1 MNPSPAPTWVVVA
14 VIAVAVLSACTSKP
28 PPEALRAVRTAEIRY
43 DKTQETNRYVGTVQ
57 SRHEVNEAFRVGGKV
72 VQRKV
77 DVGQKVREGDVLAVL
92 DDTDYRLAV
101 EAAQQ
106 QLAAATTQARQ
117 AESDRKRL
125 DALKTDGSVSRVR
138 RREGANRV
146 LTRRPRPPR
155 PKRRKLE
162 LARNRLK
169 YTVLRASRSGVV
181 TAVRFEVGQVVAEG
195 QPIVS
200 IANEGEPEI
209 VADVPEDHL
218 AVFKTSRYKAWLA
231 SAPEQTFEV
240 ALRELSPQ
248 AAAQTRTFR
257 ARLKPV
263 TPRPLPLGA
272 TATLVVERQVGEA
285 PTAAIPASAITQNKG
300 QPAVWVVRR
309 AGTEPLATVDLISVS
324 FTGIATTRCSCR
336 GRRPANSSSP
346 PACKR
351 WRRDFVSPCRGRNRA
366 QPTSRRG
373 QVMKSFNLTE
383 WALNHRAIVLFLI
396 LAIAIGGVL
405 GFTKLGQLEDPNFSV
420 PSMTVI
426 VIWPGATAQQIQDEL
441 LNRMEKKFEQL
452 DHFEKVKT
460 YARQGYGGMT
470 ITVVGGTSHE
480 DQREAWYQ
488 ARKKFSDIKLELP
501 EGVIGPIFND
511 EYGDVTGLLYAVK
524 GDGVNLANLSDTA
537 EDIKRRLLKVPMV
550 KKVDIYGKQAK
561 KVYVEF
567 SNERLAA
574 LGITPLQIAES
585 LRNQNSVLASGQ
597 VDTHG
602 DRVLVRVSG
611 QFNSL
616 DDIRNVPV
624 AAGGR
629 LLKLGDFTTITRGY
643 EDPPTYT
650 VRHNGQ
656 QVLMLGI
663 TMTNDGNIVDLG
675 KAIEKAVANV
685 QTELPYGVELERV
698 ADQPTVVS
706 ESIWEFERSLMEALA
721 IVLAVC
727 LLSLG
732 WRTGIVVGLS
742 VPIVLGV
749 VALVMLA
756 MGWNLERVSL
766 GSLIIALG
774 LLVDDGI
781 IAVEMMVVKME
792 EGWDRL
798 KAAAYS
804 YAATAMPRL
813 TGALITVAAFMPI
826 GFSKSTT
833 GEYAGGIFWIVGTAV
848 LFSWVVSGIITPYL
862 AVNMLPKDFGKHHGG
877 DPYDTP
883 FYRRLRRWI
892 DLAIERRWWVIGITV
907 AALAV
912 AIAGSRF
919 VPQQFF
925 PNSSRPELV
934 VELTLKEGASFAATT
949 EKVKKMEAV
958 LKKDEDVRFYTAYTG
973 AGQPR
978 FYLSLNPE
986 LPNPGYAVFIV
997 MTRDMEARERVR
1009 SRLMASV
1016 DEQFPE
1022 VWVRVTRL
1030 ELGPPVGFPVQF
1042 RVVGPDTQ
1050 VVRSIAREV
1059 EAVVASSPKVRDVQ
1073 LDWNDPVRTLR
1084 VDLDQD
1090 KARALGL
1097 APADVAF
1104 VTQTVMNGATMSHL
1118 REHEDLIDIV
1128 ARAVPSE
1135 RLDLDTLKNVNL
1147 YTREGTV
1154 VPLSQVARVRYELE
1168 EPVLWR
1174 RNRDMAITVR
1184 ADVKDGEQGVSVT
1197 QEIRPMLKDIEA
1209 KLPFGYRIDVGGA
1222 VEESDKANRAL
1233 MAVFPVM
1240 LVTILTILML
1250 QLQSFSRMFMVF
1262 LTAPLGL
1269 IGVVAALLIFQAP
1282 LGFVAIL
1289 GVTALCG
1296 MIMRNAVIL
1305 VDQVQAEMA
1314 EGRDPWNAVLEAA
1327 VHRTRPVALTAAAT
1341 VLAMIPLT
1349 RSVFWG
1355 PMAIAIMG
1363 GLTVATLLTIFFVPA
1378 LYAAWF
1384 RVERAAAPNPPM
1396 PSAAAAP
1403 A

>member
-1 MNPSPAPTWVVVA
+1 
-14 VIAVAVLSACTSKP
+14 
-28 PPEALRAVRTAEIRY
+28 
-43 DKTQETNRYVGTVQ
+43 
-57 SRHEVNEAFRVGGKV
+57 
-72 VQRKV
+72 
-77 DVGQKVREGDVLAVL
+77 
-92 DDTDYRLAV
+92 
-101 EAAQQ
+101 
-106 QLAAATTQARQ
+106 
-117 AESDRKRL
+117 
-125 DALKTDGSVSRVR
+125 
-138 RREGANRV
+138 
-146 LTRRPRPPR
+146 
-155 PKRRKLE
+155 
-162 LARNRLK
+162 
-169 YTVLRASRSGVV
+169 
-181 TAVRFEVGQVVAEG
+181 
-195 QPIVS
+195 
-200 IANEGEPEI
+200 
-209 VADVPEDHL
+209 
-218 AVFKTSRYKAWLA
+218 
-231 SAPEQTFEV
+231 
-240 ALRELSPQ
+240 
-248 AAAQTRTFR
+248 
-257 ARLKPV
+257 
-263 TPRPLPLGA
+263 
-272 TATLVVERQVGEA
+272 
-285 PTAAIPASAITQNKG
+285 
-300 QPAVWVVRR
+300 
-309 AGTEPLATVDLISVS
+309 
-324 FTGIATTRCSCR
+324 
-336 GRRPANSSSP
+336 
-346 PACKR
+346 
-351 WRRDFVSPCRGRNRA
+351 
-366 QPTSRRG
+366 
-373 QVMKSFNLTE
+373 MKSFNLSE
-383 WALNHRAIVLFLI
+383 WALGHRSIVLFLI
-396 LAIAIGGVL
+396 LTISIGGVL

-420 PSMTVI
+420 PSMTAM

-452 DHFEKVKT
+452 DHFDKVKT
-460 YARQGYGGMT
+460 FARQGYGGMT
-470 ITVVGGTSHE
+470 ITVAGGTSHE

-488 ARKKFSDIKLELP
+488 ARKKISDIKLELP

-524 GDGVNLANLSDTA
+524 GDGISQSELSDLA

-550 KKVDIYGKQAK
+550 KKVDLYGKQAK

-567 SNERLAA
+567 SHQRLAA
-574 LGITPLQIAES
+574 LGITPLAIVES
-585 LRNQNSVLASGQ
+585 LKNQNSVLASGSI
-597 VDTHG
+597 DTNG

-611 QFNSL
+611 QFASEE
-616 DDIRNVPV
+616 DIRNVPI

-629 LLKLGDFTTITRGY
+629 LIKLGDFTTIKRGN

-663 TMTNDGNIVDLG
+663 TMTNDGNIVEFG
-675 KAIEKAVANV
+675 KAIETAVAKV
-685 QTELPYGVELERV
+685 QAELPHGVELERV

-706 ESIWEFERSLMEALA
+706 ESVWEFERSLLEALA

-742 VPIVLGV
+742 VPLVLGV
-749 VALVMLA
+749 VALVMLMA
-756 MGWNLERVSL
+756 GWNLERVSL

-792 EGWDRL
+792 EGWDQVR
-798 KAAAYS
+798 AAAFS

-813 TGALITVAAFMPI
+813 TGALITVAAFMPV
-826 GFSKSTT
+826 GFAKSTT

-848 LFSWVVSGIITPYL
+848 LFSWVVSGLFTPYL
-862 AVNMLPKDFGKHHGG
+862 AVKMLPKDFGKHHHSG

-883 FYRRLRRWI
+883 FYRKLRRSI
-892 DLAIERRWWVIGITV
+892 DFAIERRWLVIGITV
-907 AALAV
+907 AALAA
-912 AIAGSRF
+912 AIAGSRY

-925 PNSSRPELV
+925 PNSSRPELI
-934 VELTLKEGASFAATT
+934 VELRLKEGASFAATT
-949 EKVKKMEAV
+949 EQVKKMESV
-958 LKKDEDVRFYTAYTG
+958 LGKDEDIRFFTAYTG

-978 FYLSLNPE
+978 FYLSLDPE
-986 LPNPGYAVFIV
+986 LPNPGYAVFVV

-1016 DEQFPE
+1016 DEQFPQA
-1022 VWVRVTRL
+1022 WVRITRL

-1050 VVRSIAREV
+1050 AVRSIAREV
-1059 EAVVASSPKVRDVQ
+1059 QAAVASNPKVRDVQ
-1073 LDWNDPVRTLR
+1073 LDWNDPVRTLK
-1084 VDLDQD
+1084 VDVDQD

-1104 VTQTVMNGATMSHL
+1104 VTQTVMNGATLSHL

-1135 RLDLDTLKNVNL
+1135 RLDLETLKDVNVV
-1147 YTREGTV
+1147 TRQGSV
-1154 VPLSQVARVRYELE
+1154 VPVSQIARVGYELE

-1209 KLPFGYRIDVGGA
+1209 KLPAGYRIDIGGA

-1240 LVTILTILML
+1240 LAVILTILML
-1250 QLQSFSRMFMVF
+1250 QLQSFSRMFMVL
-1262 LTAPLGL
+1262 LTAPLGF
-1269 IGVVAALLIFQAP
+1269 IGVVAALLLFQAP

-1289 GVTALCG
+1289 GVTALSG
-1296 MIMRNAVIL
+1296 MIMRNSVIL
-1305 VDQVQAEMA
+1305 VDQVQTEIA

-1327 VHRTRPVALTAAAT
+1327 VHRTRPVVLTATAT

-1384 RVERAAAPNPPM
+1384 RVDRTAAPEPAPV
-1396 PSAAAAP
+1396 PSAAV
-1403 A
+1403 

>member
-1 MNPSPAPTWVVVA
+1 
-14 VIAVAVLSACTSKP
+14 
-28 PPEALRAVRTAEIRY
+28 
-43 DKTQETNRYVGTVQ
+43 
-57 SRHEVNEAFRVGGKV
+57 
-72 VQRKV
+72 
-77 DVGQKVREGDVLAVL
+77 
-92 DDTDYRLAV
+92 
-101 EAAQQ
+101 
-106 QLAAATTQARQ
+106 
-117 AESDRKRL
+117 
-125 DALKTDGSVSRVR
+125 
-138 RREGANRV
+138 
-146 LTRRPRPPR
+146 
-155 PKRRKLE
+155 
-162 LARNRLK
+162 
-169 YTVLRASRSGVV
+169 
-181 TAVRFEVGQVVAEG
+181 
-195 QPIVS
+195 
-200 IANEGEPEI
+200 
-209 VADVPEDHL
+209 
-218 AVFKTSRYKAWLA
+218 
-231 SAPEQTFEV
+231 
-240 ALRELSPQ
+240 
-248 AAAQTRTFR
+248 
-257 ARLKPV
+257 
-263 TPRPLPLGA
+263 
-272 TATLVVERQVGEA
+272 
-285 PTAAIPASAITQNKG
+285 
-300 QPAVWVVRR
+300 
-309 AGTEPLATVDLISVS
+309 
-324 FTGIATTRCSCR
+324 
-336 GRRPANSSSP
+336 
-346 PACKR
+346 
-351 WRRDFVSPCRGRNRA
+351 
-366 QPTSRRG
+366 
-373 QVMKSFNLTE
+373 MKSFNLTE
-383 WALNHRAIVLFLI
+383 WALGHRAVVLFLI
-396 LAIAIGGVL
+396 LVIAVGGVL

-420 PSMTVI
+420 PSMTAI
-426 VIWPGATAQQIQDEL
+426 VLWPGASAQQMQDEV

-452 DHFEKVKT
+452 DHFEKVVT

-470 ITVVGGTSHE
+470 ITVVGGTSKE
-480 DQREAWYQ
+480 DQLEAWYQ
-488 ARKKFSDIKLELP
+488 ARKKFNDIKLELP
-501 EGVIGPIFND
+501 EGIVGPIFND

-524 GDGVNLANLSDTA
+524 GDGISHAELSDVA

-550 KKVDIYGKQAK
+550 KKVDIIGKQAK

-567 SNERLAA
+567 SHQRLAA
-574 LGITPLQIAES
+574 LGITPLAIVES
-585 LRNQNSVLASGQ
+585 LRNQNEVLPAGSI
-597 VDTHG
+597 DTRG

-611 QFNSL
+611 QFASEE
-616 DDIRNVPV
+616 DIRNVPV

-629 LLKLGDFTTITRGY
+629 TIKLGDFTTVTRGY
-643 EDPPTYT
+643 EDPPKYT

-663 TMTNDGNIVDLG
+663 TMTDDGNIVDLG
-675 KAIEKAVANV
+675 RVIKSTVAKL

-706 ESIWEFERSLMEALA
+706 DSIWEFERSLLEALA

-727 LLSLG
+727 LISLG

-749 VALVMLA
+749 VALAMLA
-756 MGWNLERVSL
+756 LGWNLERVSL

-781 IAVEMMVVKME
+781 IAVEMMIVKME
-792 EGWDRL
+792 AGWDRL
-798 KAAAYS
+798 KAAAFS

-826 GFSKSTT
+826 GFAKSTT

-862 AVNMLPKDFGKHHGG
+862 AVNMLPKDFGKGHHHG

-883 FYRRLRRWI
+883 FYRKLRRLI
-892 DLAIERRWWVIGITV
+892 DLAIERRWWVISATV

-912 AIAGSRF
+912 AIFASRF

-925 PNSSRPELV
+925 PNSSRLELV
-934 VELTLKEGASFAATT
+934 VELRLKEGSSFAATT
-949 EKVKKMEAV
+949 EQVKKMESV
-958 LKKDEDVRFYTAYTG
+958 LAKDEDVRFFTAYTG

-997 MTRDMEARERVR
+997 MTRDTEARERVR

-1016 DEQFPE
+1016 NEQFPE
-1022 VWVRVTRL
+1022 VWFRVTRL

-1050 VVRSIAREV
+1050 VVRRIAREV

-1073 LDWNDPVRTLR
+1073 LDWNDPVRTLK

-1090 KARALGL
+1090 KARVLGL
-1097 APADVAF
+1097 APADVAL
-1104 VTQTVMNGATMSHL
+1104 VTQTVMNGATLSHL
-1118 REHEDLIDIV
+1118 REREDLIDIV

-1135 RLDLDTLKNVNL
+1135 RLDLDTLKDVNIF
-1147 YTREGTV
+1147 TRQDTV
-1154 VPLSQVARVRYELE
+1154 VALSQVARVRYELE

-1197 QEIRPMLKDIEA
+1197 QSIRPLLKDIEA

-1233 MAVFPVM
+1233 AAVAPVM

-1250 QLQSFSRMFMVF
+1250 QLQSFSKMFMVF

-1269 IGVVAALLIFQAP
+1269 IGVVAALLLFNAP

-1289 GVTALCG
+1289 GITALSG
-1296 MIMRNAVIL
+1296 MIMRNSVIL

-1349 RSVFWG
+1349 RSIFWG

-1363 GLTVATLLTIFFVPA
+1363 GLTVATVLTIFFVPA

-1384 RVERAAAPNPPM
+1384 RVARQGDTGAARAPGD
-1396 PSAAAAP
+1396 P
-1403 A
+1403 AFAS

>member
-1 MNPSPAPTWVVVA
+1 
-14 VIAVAVLSACTSKP
+14 
-28 PPEALRAVRTAEIRY
+28 
-43 DKTQETNRYVGTVQ
+43 
-57 SRHEVNEAFRVGGKV
+57 
-72 VQRKV
+72 
-77 DVGQKVREGDVLAVL
+77 
-92 DDTDYRLAV
+92 
-101 EAAQQ
+101 
-106 QLAAATTQARQ
+106 
-117 AESDRKRL
+117 
-125 DALKTDGSVSRVR
+125 
-138 RREGANRV
+138 
-146 LTRRPRPPR
+146 
-155 PKRRKLE
+155 
-162 LARNRLK
+162 
-169 YTVLRASRSGVV
+169 
-181 TAVRFEVGQVVAEG
+181 
-195 QPIVS
+195 
-200 IANEGEPEI
+200 
-209 VADVPEDHL
+209 
-218 AVFKTSRYKAWLA
+218 
-231 SAPEQTFEV
+231 
-240 ALRELSPQ
+240 
-248 AAAQTRTFR
+248 
-257 ARLKPV
+257 
-263 TPRPLPLGA
+263 
-272 TATLVVERQVGEA
+272 
-285 PTAAIPASAITQNKG
+285 
-300 QPAVWVVRR
+300 
-309 AGTEPLATVDLISVS
+309 
-324 FTGIATTRCSCR
+324 
-336 GRRPANSSSP
+336 
-346 PACKR
+346 
-351 WRRDFVSPCRGRNRA
+351 
-366 QPTSRRG
+366 
-373 QVMKSFNLTE
+373 MKSFNLTE
-383 WALNHRAIVLFLI
+383 WALGHRAIVLFLI
-396 LAIAIGGVL
+396 LVIGIGGVL

-420 PSMTVI
+420 PSMTAI
-426 VIWPGATAQQIQDEL
+426 VYWPGATAQQVQDEL

-460 YARQGYGGMT
+460 YARQGYGAMT
-470 ITVVGGTSHE
+470 ITVVGGTSDA

-488 ARKKFSDIKLELP
+488 ARKKFGDIKLELP
-501 EGVIGPIFND
+501 DGVIGPIFND

-524 GDGVNLANLSDTA
+524 GDGISQWELSDIA
-537 EDIKRRLLKVPMV
+537 EDVKRRLLKVPMV

-567 SNERLAA
+567 SHQRLAA
-574 LGITPLQIAES
+574 LGITPIMIAES
-585 LRNQNSVLASGQ
+585 LRNQNAVHATGQ
-597 VDTHG
+597 VDTRG

-611 QFNSL
+611 QFNNL
-616 DDIRNVPV
+616 DDIRNVPI

-629 LLKLGDFTTITRGY
+629 VIKLGDFTTITRGY
-643 EDPPTYT
+643 EDPPMYT

-656 QVLMLGI
+656 QVLMIGI

-675 KAIEKAVANV
+675 KLIEKAVANI
-685 QTELPYGVELERV
+685 QGELPHGVELERV

-706 ESIWEFERSLMEALA
+706 ESIWEFERSLLEALG

-781 IAVEMMVVKME
+781 IAVEMMIVKME

-804 YAATAMPRL
+804 YASTAMPRL

-826 GFSKSTT
+826 GFAQSTT

-862 AVNMLPKDFGKHHGG
+862 AVKMLPKDFGKHHHGA

-883 FYRRLRRWI
+883 FYRRLRGWI
-892 DLAIERRWWVIGITV
+892 NLALERRWIVIGATV
-907 AALAV
+907 ASL
-912 AIAGSRF
+912 AIAIWASRF

-925 PNSSRPELV
+925 PQSSRPELV

-949 EKVKKMEAV
+949 EQVKRMESV
-958 LKKDEDVRFYTAYTG
+958 LAKDEDVRFFTAYTG

-986 LPNPGYAVFIV
+986 LPNPGYAVFVV
-997 MTRDMEARERVR
+997 MTKDTESRERVR

-1016 DEQFPE
+1016 DEEFPE

-1050 VVRSIAREV
+1050 KVREIAREV
-1059 EAVVASSPKVRDVQ
+1059 QTVMASSPKVRDVQ
-1073 LDWNDPVRTLR
+1073 FDWNDPVRTLK
-1084 VDLDQD
+1084 VELDQD

-1097 APADVAF
+1097 APADVGF
-1104 VTQTVMNGATMSHL
+1104 VTQTVMNGATMSQL
-1118 REHEDLIDIV
+1118 REHEDLVDIV

-1135 RLDLDTLKNVNL
+1135 RLDLDTLKDVNL
-1147 YTREGTV
+1147 YTRNGTV
-1154 VPLSQVARVRYELE
+1154 VPLSQVARVRYVLE

-1233 MAVFPVM
+1233 MAVAPVM

-1250 QLQSFSRMFMVF
+1250 QLQSFSKMFMVF
-1262 LTAPLGL
+1262 LTAPLGI

-1289 GVTALCG
+1289 GVTALSG
-1296 MIMRNAVIL
+1296 MIMRNSVIL
-1305 VDQVQAEMA
+1305 VDQVQAEIDA
-1314 EGRDPWNAVLEAA
+1314 GRDTWTAVVDAA
-1327 VHRTRPVALTAAAT
+1327 VHRTRPVLLTAAAT

-1349 RSVFWG
+1349 RSIFWG
-1355 PMAIAIMG
+1355 PMALAIMG
-1363 GLTVATLLTIFFVPA
+1363 GLTVASVLTILFVPA

-1384 RVERAAAPNPPM
+1384 KVQRQPKTSTGTEHVAVEP
-1396 PSAAAAP
+1396 AP
-1403 A
+1403 AS